1 MAIESAANQ
10 PRFSQQIKKGVLE
23 MLVLQLLAAH
33 PSHGYELL
41 LRLKNSSGGLLELKE
56 GTLYPILYRLED
68 DGAITSAWKNLA
80 EQAPEKARP
89 VPRKVYTITAAGRQT
104 LQQQHQ
110 IWHDFVTCVEEF
122 CRREQT

>member
-1 MAIESAANQ
+1 MSIESTANQ

-23 MLVLQLLAAH
+23 MLVLQLVAAH

-41 LRLKNSSGGLLELKE
+41 LRLKNGSGGLLALKE

-68 DGAITSAWKNLA
+68 DGAIISTWKNLA
-80 EQAPEKARP
+80 EEAPEKTRP
-89 VPRKVYTITAAGRQT
+89 VPRKVYTITAAGQQT

-110 IWHDFVTCVEEF
+110 IWRGFVTCVEDF